1 MYITSCVSHIKLR
14 GGCRCMLTHNQA
26 RKLCTHVSANLAHK
40 TLKQVLPAAA
50 QQLAQQNI
58 TSYQDTSGGTVL
70 VKHRLRFRKHRVV
83 HAQHRLTFILKHT
96 IPPNIGMS
104 WSLAARQCQA
114 QLTFFSKYFSSVPQ
128 GTCPLSDSTHYKALC
143 MILTTCLAFYFQKM

>member
-70 VKHRLRFRKHRVV
+70 VKHRLRFRKHGVV
-83 HAQHRLTFILKHT
+83 HAQHTLTFIL
-96 IPPNIGMS
+96 N
-104 WSLAARQCQA
+104 
-114 QLTFFSKYFSSVPQ
+114 
-128 GTCPLSDSTHYKALC
+128 THYSTQHRHVLVACSTAMSGSVNFLFKVLFKC
-143 MILTTCLAFYFQKM
+143 PSRYLSTIRFNTL